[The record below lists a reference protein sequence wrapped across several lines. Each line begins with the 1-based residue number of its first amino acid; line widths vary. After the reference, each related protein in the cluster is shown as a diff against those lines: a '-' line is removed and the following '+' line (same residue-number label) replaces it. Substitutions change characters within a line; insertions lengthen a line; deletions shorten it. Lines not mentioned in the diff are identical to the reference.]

1 MQDSKNDGFHESFCQ
16 PAERQGSGLQ
26 NNQETSLSL
35 SFNKNLIVNPV
46 FWACYL
52 VGQIG
57 PCP

>member
-1 MQDSKNDGFHESFCQ
+1 MQDSGNDGFHESFRQ
-16 PAERQGSGLQ
+16 PAEHQGSGLQ
-26 NNQETSLSL
+26 NSPETSL

-57 PCP
+57 PFP